1 MPPTPGK
8 AENTERIKMNRDITH
23 VVRSE
28 RIISGLVNAAINGG
42 LAWYLFK
49 AKPVLLLWGSEGFGA
64 DIMVTAFIM
73 LFIVA
78 LIVVPI
84 FRRKAQLGNISAT
97 WDNGRWLHRQLQRLP
112 HSLLGIAI
120 IFGLVGML
128 VFVPPTLLVLSVSNI
143 TELTPAQYAIFKGC
157 WAGSLAAVMVGS
169 MIRLAVSRR

>member
-1 MPPTPGK
+1 MSS
-8 AENTERIKMNRDITH
+8 DIAH
-23 VVRSE
+23 IIRSE

-49 AKPVLLLWGSEGFGA
+49 TKPLLLLWGSEGFGVDLMA
-64 DIMVTAFIM
+64 TAFIM

-84 FRRKAQLGNISAT
+84 FRRKVRQGTISAT
-97 WDNGRWLHRQLQRLP
+97 WDNDRWLHRQLQRFP
-112 HSLLGIAI
+112 HSLLGSAI
-120 IFGLVGML
+120 LFGLIGMV
-128 VFVPPTLLVLSVSNI
+128 VFVPPSLLVLSVSHI
-143 TELTPAQYAIFKGC
+143 TELSPAQYAIFKGC

>member
-1 MPPTPGK
+1 MSS
-8 AENTERIKMNRDITH
+8 DIAH
-23 VVRSE
+23 VIRVE
-28 RIISGLVNAAINGG
+28 RIISGLVNATINGG

-49 AKPVLLLWGSEGFGA
+49 AKPVLLLRGSEGFGTDLMA
-64 DIMVTAFIM
+64 TAFIM
-73 LFIVA
+73 LLIVA

-84 FRRKAQLGNISAT
+84 FRRKARLGNISAT
-97 WDNGRWLHRQLQRLP
+97 WDNGRWLHRQLQRFP
-112 HSLLGIAI
+112 HSPLGIAI
-120 IFGLVGML
+120 IFGLVGMV

>member
-1 MPPTPGK
+1 
-8 AENTERIKMNRDITH
+8 
-23 VVRSE
+23 
-28 RIISGLVNAAINGG
+28 
-42 LAWYLFK
+42 
-49 AKPVLLLWGSEGFGA
+49 
-64 DIMVTAFIM
+64 M

-97 WDNGRWLHRQLQRLP
+97 WDNGRWLHRQLQRFP